1 VVQEDSALE
10 QAVADALA
18 ANPAIVEKIKA
29 GKVQAAGALVGQ
41 VMKATKGQAD
51 PARVKELVLA
61 ACE

>member
-1 VVQEDSALE
+1 MT
-10 QAVADALA
+10 AVAEK
-18 ANPAIVEKIKA
+18 PQAI
-29 GKVQAAGALVGQ
+29 GWFVGQ